1 MIRVFRHYVQ
11 LPLLVLGVI
20 EFVALFAAATLAWQG
35 RLWQA
40 GLPFGSVV
48 SFLPE
53 VLTYAV
59 ITYLVML
66 AVGLYHAHCYRSVR
80 ISALRL
86 AVALA
91 IDFVALSAIY
101 FAFPDVT
108 TWRSVFLVAALLS
121 FVFILALRW
130 VFSRLVGWHRFR
142 RRVLVLGA
150 GERARRLEAMA
161 NAPGASFEVFRF
173 VRMAPEEGDI
183 ADAVARESIG
193 PLSSYM
199 EMHGIED
206 VVVAL
211 QERRGALPISDL
223 LHVRMS
229 GFGVYDLSAFIEQQT
244 GRVDLGTLNPS
255 WLIFS
260 DGFRS
265 SRRTAL
271 IAKRLFDVA
280 ASSLLLFL
288 TAPILLVTA
297 IAIKLTSPG
306 PIFYRQVRVGQFGEH
321 FEVLKFRSMRTDAE
335 KDGKPQWAQKGDPRV
350 TTVGRIIRSSR
361 VDEIPQIFN
370 VLRGDMSFVGPRP
383 ERPFFV
389 DDLAQKI
396 PFYNERHIVKPGIT
410 GWAQLN
416 YPYGASEEDA
426 RHKLEFDLYYIKN
439 YTLFLDL
446 LILIQT
452 VRVVLWQ
459 DGVR

>member
-1 MIRVFRHYVQ
+1 AFHRMIRVFRHYVQ
-11 LPLLVLGVI
+11 LPLLMLGAI
-20 EFVALFAAATLAWQG
+20 EFVALVAAAILAWQG

-40 GLPFGSVV
+40 DLPFGSPL

-53 VLTYAV
+53 VLTFAV
-59 ITYLVML
+59 TTYLVML
-66 AVGLYHAHCYRSVR
+66 AVGLYQSQCYRSVR
-80 ISALRL
+80 ISAVRL
-86 AVALA
+86 LVALG
-91 IDFVALSAIY
+91 IGFLVLSAIF
-101 FAFPDVT
+101 FAFPDVA
-108 TWRSVFLVAALLS
+108 TWRSVFVMAAPLS
-121 FVFILALRW
+121 AVFILTLRW
-130 VFSRLVGWHRFR
+130 VFSRVVGWHRFR
-142 RRVLVLGA
+142 RRVIVLGA
-150 GERARRLEAMA
+150 GARARRLEDMA
-161 NAPGASFEVFRF
+161 KAPGAGFEVFQYI
-173 VRMAPEEGDI
+173 RMAPEEGDI
-183 ADAVARESIG
+183 PGAVPRADIG
-193 PLSSYM
+193 SLTDYM
-199 EMHGIED
+199 EQNGSED

-211 QERRGALPISDL
+211 QERRGSLPITDL

-244 GRVDLGTLNPS
+244 GRVDLAALNPS

-265 SRRTAL
+265 SRRSSL
-271 IAKRLFDVA
+271 VLKRLFDIL
-280 ASSLLLFL
+280 ASSLLLAL
-288 TAPILLVTA
+288 SAPILLVMA

-306 PIFYRQVRVGQFGEH
+306 PVFYRQVRTGQFGQP
-321 FEVLKFRSMRTDAE
+321 FEVLKFRSMRVDAE
-335 KDGKPQWAQKGDPRV
+335 KDGTPRWAQKEDPRV

-361 VDEIPQIFN
+361 IDEIPQIFN

-389 DDLAQKI
+389 EELAKKI
-396 PFYNERHIVKPGIT
+396 PFYNERHVVKPGIT

-452 VRVVLWQ
+452 VRVV
-459 DGVR
+459 

>member
-1 MIRVFRHYVQ
+1 MIRVFRHYVS

-20 EFVALFAAATLAWQG
+20 EFVALLAAAALAWQG

-40 GLPFGSVV
+40 GLPFGSIAN
-48 SFLPE
+48 FLPE

-59 ITYLVML
+59 TTYLVML
-66 AVGLYHAHCYRSVR
+66 AVGLYQSQCYRSVR
-80 ISALRL
+80 ISSLRL
-86 AVALA
+86 LVALG
-91 IDFVALSAIY
+91 IDFVALSVIF

-108 TWRSVFLVAALLS
+108 TWRSVFVVAALLS

-130 VFSRLVGWHRFR
+130 IFSRLVGWHRFR

-150 GERARRLEAMA
+150 GERARKLQDMA
-161 NAPGASFEVFRF
+161 SAPGAGFEVFQF
-173 VRMAPEEGDI
+173 VQMAPAEGDI
-183 ADAVARESIG
+183 AAAVPREKIG
-193 PLSSYM
+193 PLAAYM
-199 EMHGIED
+199 EKNNIED

-211 QERRGALPISDL
+211 QERRGSLPVTDL

-280 ASSLLLFL
+280 ASSLLLL
-288 TAPILLVTA
+288 LSAPILLVTA
-297 IAIKLTSPG
+297 IAIRLTSPG
-306 PIFYRQVRVGQFGEH
+306 PIFYRQERVGQFGET
-321 FEVLKFRSMRTDAE
+321 FEVLKFRSMRVDAE
-335 KDGKPQWAQKGDPRV
+335 KDGRPQWAQKGDPRV

-361 VDEIPQIFN
+361 IDEIPQIFN

-389 DDLAQKI
+389 NELAQKI
-396 PFYNERHIVKPGIT
+396 PFFNERHIVKPGIT

-416 YPYGASEEDA
+416 YPYGASEEDS

>member
-1 MIRVFRHYVQ
+1 MIRVFRHYVP
-11 LPLLVLGVI
+11 LPLLVLGII
-20 EFVALFAAATLAWQG
+20 EFAALILAAVLAWYG

-40 GLPFGSVV
+40 GLPIETAF

-53 VLTYAV
+53 VLTYAIV
-59 ITYLVML
+59 TYVVML
-66 AVGLYHAHCYRSVR
+66 AVGLYQSQCYRSVR
-80 ISALRL
+80 ITALRL

-91 IDFVALSAIY
+91 IDFVALSVI
-101 FAFPDVT
+101 FFTFPGIT
-108 TWRSVFLVAALLS
+108 TWRSVFVVAALLTYFS
-121 FVFILALRW
+121 ILTLRW
-130 VFSRLVGWHRFR
+130 IFSRLVGWHRFR

-150 GERARRLEAMA
+150 GQRARRLQTMA
-161 NAPGASFEVFRF
+161 GAPGAGFEVFRY
-173 VRMAPEEGDI
+173 VQMAPSEDDIEG
-183 ADAVARESIG
+183 AVPRESIG
-193 PLSSYM
+193 SLSSYM
-199 EMHGIED
+199 EMHNIED

-211 QERRGALPISDL
+211 QERRGSLPVSDL

-244 GRVDLGTLNPS
+244 GRVDLDSLNPS

-271 IAKRLFDVA
+271 VAKRLFDIL
-280 ASSLLLFL
+280 ASSLLLLL
-288 TAPILLVTA
+288 TAPILLITA
-297 IAIKLTSPG
+297 VAIRLTSPG
-306 PIFYRQVRVGQFGEH
+306 PIFYRQVRVGQFGEP
-321 FEVLKFRSMRTDAE
+321 FEVLKFRSMRVDAE
-335 KDGKPQWAQKGDPRV
+335 KDGRPQWAQKGDPRV
-350 TTVGRIIRSSR
+350 TTIGKIIRSSR
-361 VDEIPQIFN
+361 IDEIPQIFN

-389 DDLAQKI
+389 DELAKKI

-439 YTLFLDL
+439 YTIFLDL